1 MYFCE
6 NTKLFTMAYFIG
18 TEKDFKRYIGP
29 ILRNLVQQITR
40 DYRRQIGKCQF
51 CGTTYN
57 LEAAHVHGKDRN
69 TIISNLLKSYKTG
82 SEYNVSLSEFEKQFR
97 SHHAQVEEAIL
108 ILCKQCHYEYD
119 KGHGNTIQQE
129 EKSIQ
134 SEIISSKSE
143 SVSSSPSSSQPARLY
158 SNSEIQSEI
167 CEVLKTLSKTEL
179 EYFCDLQ
186 NSKEVFGLRFPLL
199 MKIPANIMPAQIQ
212 QYLKDDK
219 GKNRWTLK
227 YSVKVDG
234 YIYAITT
241 QWYVQNDIHV
251 NKFLRKYKPAE
262 NE

>member
-1 MYFCE
+1 
-6 NTKLFTMAYFIG
+6 MAYFIG

-29 ILRNLVQQITR
+29 ILRNLVQQITK
-40 DYRRQIGKCQF
+40 DYRRQIGKCQL
-51 CGTTYN
+51 CGTTHD

-69 TIISNLLKSYKTG
+69 TIISNLLEGYKAG
-82 SEYNVSLSEFEKQFR
+82 SEYIVNLSEFEKQFR
-97 SHHAQVEEAIL
+97 SHHAQVEESIL

-119 KGHGNTIQQE
+119 KGHGSTIHPEDNSFQPE
-129 EKSIQ
+129 LISRTSEHVSIPPR
-134 SEIISSKSE
+134 IS
-143 SVSSSPSSSQPARLY
+143 QLARLY

-167 CEVLKTLSKTEL
+167 LEVINKFSASEL
-179 EYFCDLQ
+179 DYYCDLQ

-199 MKIPANIMPAQIQ
+199 MKIPASIPVPQIQ

-219 GKNRWTLK
+219 GINRWTLR

-251 NKFLRKYKPAE
+251 NKFLRKYKHAD
-262 NE
+262 ND

>member
-29 ILRNLVQQITR
+29 ILRNLVQQITK
-40 DYRRQIGKCQF
+40 DYRRQIGKCQQ
-51 CGTTYN
+51 CGTTHD

-69 TIISNLLKSYKTG
+69 TIISNLLEGYKAG
-82 SEYNVSLSEFEKQFR
+82 SEYIVSLSEFEKQFR
-97 SHHAQVEEAIL
+97 SHHSQVEEAIL

-119 KGHGNTIQQE
+119 KGHGIQQE
-129 EKSIQ
+129 DQSIQ
-134 SEIISSKSE
+134 PELISSKTE
-143 SVSSSPSSSQPARLY
+143 FVSSTPRSSQSVRIY

-167 CEVLKTLSKTEL
+167 CEVLKNFSKAEL
-179 EYFCDLQ
+179 EYYCDLQ
-186 NSKEVFGLRFPLL
+186 NSKDVFGLRFPLL
-199 MKIPANIMPAQIQ
+199 IKIPANIMPAQIQ
-212 QYLKDDK
+212 QYLKDSK
-219 GKNRWTLK
+219 GISRWTLK